1 MVVGLLAGCLLLVAQ
16 APWQLLLPAA
26 LPAGLATLVLL
37 RLARPARQSAL
48 PLLAAFLWGMVAAP
62 GLSMGLNEMMRAW
75 LAAAGLAETTR
86 LAAVLIAPAVEEVCK
101 VAGLVLVVR
110 LWRDALGGIVD
121 GIVLGALVGIGFTV
135 GENLHYLGL
144 AAVGGGSAR
153 LLESA
158 YLRGVLGGLLH
169 PTFSATAGAALGAA
183 RVARRSGMR
192 AALPWLGLAL
202 AILQHA
208 AWNGFGA
215 AWLHDAPCGPAADTC
230 ALDGE
235 LSFLLLAAPAIV
247 VLFVAPGLVLLV
259 LAARRA
265 RASDS
270 QRQEK
275 SRSV

>member
-1 MVVGLLAGCLLLVAQ
+1 LVGLLAGFLLLIVQ
-16 APWQLLLPAA
+16 APWQLLLPAG

-37 RLARPARQSAL
+37 RLARPGRRLAL

-62 GLSMGLNEMMRAW
+62 ALAMGLNDLMRVW
-75 LAAAGLAETTR
+75 FAAAGLPEATR

-101 VAGLVLVVR
+101 AAGLVLVVR
-110 LWRDALGGIVD
+110 RWRDALGGVVD

-169 PTFSATAGAALGAA
+169 PTFSATVGAALGAA
-183 RVARRSGMR
+183 RGVRRPGLR
-192 AALPWLGLAL
+192 LALPWLGLAL

-208 AWNGFGA
+208 AWNGVGA
-215 AWLHDAPCGPAADTC
+215 AWLHAAPCGPAVDAC

-235 LSFLLLAAPAIV
+235 LRFLLLAAPAIV
-247 VLFVAPGLVLLV
+247 LLFIGPGLVLLV

-265 RASDS
+265 KES
-270 QRQEK
+270 E
-275 SRSV
+275 